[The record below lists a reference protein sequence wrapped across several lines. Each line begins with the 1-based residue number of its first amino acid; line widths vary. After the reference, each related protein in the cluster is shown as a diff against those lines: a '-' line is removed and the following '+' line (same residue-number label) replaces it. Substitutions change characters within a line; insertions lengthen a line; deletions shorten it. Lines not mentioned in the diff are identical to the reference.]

1 MSVVKPLNPP
11 PRTEPL
17 EVDQTI
23 DAFGTYETRWACE
36 GGAPPMGSLYRV
48 KRDEWNAAGDVR
60 IIWEL
65 EYVATPDS

>member
-1 MSVVKPLNPP
+1 MGIARRSEIRPAF
-11 PRTEPL
+11 

-23 DAFGTYETRWACE
+23 DTFGDAYETRWACE

-60 IIWEL
+60 SIWEL

>member
-1 MSVVKPLNPP
+1 MGLARRRRQATRPAF
-11 PRTEPL
+11 

-23 DAFGTYETRWACE
+23 DTFGGTYETRWACE